1 MLRSSNFALKNL
13 LILKTITKSALNW
26 RWLPK
31 IIYSWR
37 LLFKISQRV
46 LILHPISPM
55 FNLKMAYNFN
65 LDPLLFNKLGI
76 LTIKT
81 IRLIQ
86 KFMNSI
92 MRLKIKISSYSSLES
107 QTVINNF
114 NLRKIRGLIKSS
126 RSYQLWDKDILVRC

>member
-26 RWLPK
+26 RWLLK

-92 MRLKIKISSYSSLES
+92 MRLKIKISSCSSLES